1 MSTDPPGP
9 GARSTATQTADVV
22 VVGGGMVGASLA
34 GLLGRRGLDVVIVE
48 EQPAVSANDCPAAS
62 PDLRVSSVNLASVE
76 LFRAIGAWEPMTRHR
91 VCPFRRVHAMDEHG
105 GVLRFDARETGHDW
119 FGWFVENRVILAG
132 LREAL
137 SGIDSV
143 QWITAAAPTA
153 LETDADRARL
163 TLDNGLRLHASLV
176 VGADGA
182 GSSIR
187 GLAGIDVTARDYRTR
202 ALVTNV
208 QTELPQQD
216 ITWQRFTPEGPQAF
230 LPLCGH
236 HASLVWYTRPGTVEV
251 LESLDDE
258 TLIAEI
264 MDAFPAE
271 LGGLQAI
278 TGRASFPIRSQH
290 ASRYTGSRIAL
301 VGDAAHTIHPLAGQG
316 LNLGLQ
322 GVTRLA
328 TAILGAREHHRDPG
342 TAVALADYER
352 QHRPRALTMIAATDT
367 LHRLFTTESG
377 ALPRLA
383 NGVLRLADRLPPG
396 RRAVMRYAMGL
407 TPAGS
412 HRPVP

>member
-1 MSTDPPGP
+1 MSMDPPAP
-9 GARSTATQTADVV
+9 GARTAATQAADVV

-34 GLLGRRGLDVVIVE
+34 ALLGRRGLDVVLVE
-48 EQPAVSANDCPAAS
+48 EQPATSADTPAAAP

-76 LFRAIGAWEPMTRHR
+76 LFRAVGAWEPMTQHR

-119 FGWFVENRVILAG
+119 FGWFVENRVILSG

-137 SGIDSV
+137 AGVDTV
-143 QWITAAAPTA
+143 RWITAAPVT

-163 TLDNGLRLHASLV
+163 GLDNGLRLHAPLV

-187 GLAGIDVTARDYRTR
+187 GLAGIDVTARDYQTR

-208 QTELPQQD
+208 ETELPQQD

-236 HASLVWYTRPGTVEV
+236 RASLVWYARPETVQL

-264 MDAFPAE
+264 TDAFPAE
-271 LGGLQAI
+271 LGGLRAV
-278 TGRASFPIRSQH
+278 TGRASFAIRSQH
-290 ASRYTGSRIAL
+290 ATRYTGSRIAL

-316 LNLGLQ
+316 LNLGLE
-322 GVTRLA
+322 GVNRLA
-328 TAILGAREHHRDPG
+328 AAILDARKHRRDPG

-352 QHRPRALTMIAATDT
+352 RHRPRALTMIAATDT
-367 LHRLFTTESG
+367 LHRLFTAEAG
-377 ALPRLA
+377 VLPRLG

-396 RRAVMRYAMGL
+396 RRAVMRHAMGL